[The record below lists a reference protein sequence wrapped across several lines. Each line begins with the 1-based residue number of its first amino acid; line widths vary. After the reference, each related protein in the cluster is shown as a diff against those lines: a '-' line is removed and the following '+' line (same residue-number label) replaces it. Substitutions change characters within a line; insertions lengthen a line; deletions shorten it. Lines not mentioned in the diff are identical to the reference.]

1 MRRILLMVIR
11 NILFVPVYWYKL
23 CYHARHVEKYTE
35 EEHYELLR
43 YIDHRANTS
52 GNINIKVYGQEN
64 IPDDNGFM
72 FYPNHQG
79 LYDVLAIMEAC
90 PRPFSVVAKKEVE
103 NVPFLK
109 QVFKCM
115 KAYMMDRNDIRQ
127 SLQVI
132 VNVTNEVK
140 NGRNYLIFPEGTRSK
155 MGNEMLEFKGGSF
168 KAATKAKCPIVPVA
182 LIDSFKPFDTNSIAP
197 VTVQVHFLKPLYYDD
212 YKDMKTNDIAELVR
226 SQIQKTIQEATN
238 VNKTDVSI

>member
-90 PRPFSVVAKKEVE
+90 PRPFSVVAKKEVA

-109 QVFKCM
+109 QVFACM
-115 KAYMMDRNDIRQ
+115 KAYMIDREDVRQ

-132 VNVTNEVK
+132 INVSNDVK
-140 NGRNYLIFPEGTRSK
+140 AGKNFLIFPEGTRSK
-155 MGNEMLEFKGGSF
+155 KGNHHLYPKFQIWQLRSRSF
-168 KAATKAKCPIVPVA
+168 ANPRFARQHTLC
-182 LIDSFKPFDTNSIAP
+182 N
-197 VTVQVHFLKPLYYDD
+197 HFRLKHFQCS
-212 YKDMKTNDIAELVR
+212 K
-226 SQIQKTIQEATN
+226 
-238 VNKTDVSI
+238 

>member
-90 PRPFSVVAKKEVE
+90 PRPFSVVAKKEVA

-109 QVFKCM
+109 QVFACM
-115 KAYMMDRNDIRQ
+115 KAYMIDREDVRQ

-132 VNVTNEVK
+132 VNVSNDVK
-140 NGRNYLIFPEGTRSK
+140 AGKNFLIFPEGTRSK
-155 MGNEMLEFKGGSF
+155 KGNQ
-168 KAATKAKCPIVPVA
+168 
-182 LIDSFKPFDTNSIAP
+182 
-197 VTVQVHFLKPLYYDD
+197 VQGHQF
-212 YKDMKTNDIAELVR
+212 
-226 SQIQKTIQEATN
+226 
-238 VNKTDVSI
+238 

>member
-90 PRPFSVVAKKEVE
+90 PRPFSVVAKKEVA

-109 QVFKCM
+109 QVFACM
-115 KAYMMDRNDIRQ
+115 KAYMIDREDVRQ

-132 VNVTNEVK
+132 INVSNDVK
-140 NGRNYLIFPEGTRSK
+140 AGKNFLILS
-155 MGNEMLEFKGGSF
+155 
-168 KAATKAKCPIVPVA
+168 
-182 LIDSFKPFDTNSIAP
+182 LIHI
-197 VTVQVHFLKPLYYDD
+197 
-212 YKDMKTNDIAELVR
+212 
-226 SQIQKTIQEATN
+226 
-238 VNKTDVSI
+238 

>member
-226 SQIQKTIQEATN
+226 SQIQKTIH
-238 VNKTDVSI
+238 DSI